1 MKDLIINQI
10 IVPVLIVLIGTIIEI
25 GRRQLKKFLGSNE
38 ELIDKQKQ
46 ALQQSIGI
54 ELYNKDRETIR
65 DAVKAV
71 EQLGKE
77 NHWAGSLKHSKVF
90 EMVQGKTGL
99 TDEEIFNIIKAT
111 VAEFNIIKTTAS
123 V

>member
-46 ALQQSIGI
+46 ALQQSMGI

-77 NHWAGSLKHSKVF
+77 NHWAGALKHSKVF

-99 TDEEIFNIIKAT
+99 TDKEIFNIIKAT
-111 VAEFNIIKTTAS
+111 VAEFNIFKTTAS
-123 V
+123 I